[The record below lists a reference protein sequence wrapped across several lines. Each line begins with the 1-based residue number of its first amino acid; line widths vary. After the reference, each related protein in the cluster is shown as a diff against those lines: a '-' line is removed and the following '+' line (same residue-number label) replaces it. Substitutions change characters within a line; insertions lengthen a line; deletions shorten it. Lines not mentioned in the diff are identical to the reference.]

1 MKIEIAQYDNI
12 ILFDGICNFCN
23 GAVNFVIDRDATK
36 RYKFVSLQSD
46 LGQAIL
52 IHFNRNTRDFD
63 TLLVLQQGQLLQKSA
78 AILAIAKG
86 MDGAWKW
93 LKYFGLLPNSLLDV
107 GYNLIAQNRYR
118 LFGKSD
124 ACRMPTP
131 EMKERFL

>member
-1 MKIEIAQYDNI
+1 MEISIAQYDNL
-12 ILFDGICNFCN
+12 ILFDGVCNFCN
-23 GAVNFVIDRDATK
+23 GAVNFVIDRDTAK

-52 IHFNRNTRDFD
+52 RHFKRDTHNFD
-63 TLLVLQQGQLLQKSA
+63 TLLVLQQGKLLQKSMA
-78 AILAIAKG
+78 VLAIAAG

-93 LKYFGLLPNSLLDV
+93 LRFLGVFPHRVLDI
-107 GYNLIAQNRYR
+107 GYNLIAKNRYR